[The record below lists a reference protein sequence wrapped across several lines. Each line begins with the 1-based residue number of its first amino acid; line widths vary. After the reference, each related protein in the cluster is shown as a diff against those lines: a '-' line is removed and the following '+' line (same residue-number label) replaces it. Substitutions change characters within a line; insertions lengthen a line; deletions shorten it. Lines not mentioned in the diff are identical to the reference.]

1 MKRNDET
8 KKEMV
13 QEMSYDVAVTRAHE
27 FDNGNIVFD
36 LLVNGV
42 KIFGMKALEGSN
54 GSFIS
59 FPQRKGKDGNYYNE
73 AWFKIT
79 AELQAEIEDQIR
91 KELG

>member
-1 MKRNDET
+1 MKTNKDAV
-8 KKEMV
+8 KENTY
-13 QEMSYDVAVTRAHE
+13 EVAVTRAHE

-36 LLVNGV
+36 MIVNGV
-42 KIFGMKALEGSN
+42 KIFGMKALEGSK

-59 FPQRKGKDGNYYNE
+59 FPQRKGTDGNYYNN

-79 AELQAEIEDQIR
+79 EELQAEIEDQIR

>member
-1 MKRNDET
+1 MKTNKDAV
-8 KKEMV
+8 KENTY
-13 QEMSYDVAVTRAHE
+13 EVAVTRAHE

-36 LLVNGV
+36 MIVNGV
-42 KIFGMKALEGSN
+42 KIFGMKALEGSK

-59 FPQRKGKDGNYYNE
+59 FPQRKGTDGNYYNN